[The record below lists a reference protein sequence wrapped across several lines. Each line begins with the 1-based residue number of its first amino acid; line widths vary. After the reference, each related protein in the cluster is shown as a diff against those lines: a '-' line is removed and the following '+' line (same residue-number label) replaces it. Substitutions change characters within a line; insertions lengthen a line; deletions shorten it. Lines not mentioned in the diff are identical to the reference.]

1 MPGMY
6 LSQTGKPLEKKKKKK
21 TEHFAQIC
29 RTSKLSGF
37 FYIFFLLFMEIV
49 ILSTLDIDVI
59 TQSSTQHRYKVQ
71 S

>member
-6 LSQTGKPLEKKKKKK
+6 LSQTGKPLEKKKP
-21 TEHFAQIC
+21 EHFAQIC

-37 FYIFFLLFMEIV
+37 FFFFLLFMEIV

>member
-6 LSQTGKPLEKKKKKK
+6 LSQTGKPLEKKKNQNILLK
-21 TEHFAQIC
+21 FAELQNYQV
-29 RTSKLSGF
+29 F
-37 FYIFFLLFMEIV
+37 FFLLFMEIV

-71 S
+71 SWD